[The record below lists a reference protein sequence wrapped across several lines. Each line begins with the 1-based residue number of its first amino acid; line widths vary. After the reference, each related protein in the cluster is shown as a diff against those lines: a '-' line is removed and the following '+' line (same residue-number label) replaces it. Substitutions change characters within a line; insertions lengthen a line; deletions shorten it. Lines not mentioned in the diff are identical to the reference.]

1 MRTAASEYL
10 NQTQIMSRLGATFG
24 ALIHEQVAA
33 VRRCL
38 DDDLSWDSSETM
50 SIAELAIRLVERS
63 AEWLEVHEIA
73 SLSIE
78 MREALAQMSHLRP
91 VQRQEVVAQCRVA
104 LDAEERLIERLRA
117 DGFVALVEHAGI
129 VSEVLDRL
137 RANLKEARAREITSA
152 RGMID
157 EATAD
162 VGSQENLLALTFE
175 IKNSLIHQ
183 NERIGSMTDTV
194 NDTLEAAHA
203 ALTEWDGVQ
212 KAVERH
218 RVTRGHK
225 RGEQPSPLEGRSL
238 IIHQRLQET
247 TSGLRGLSH
256 ELNQLLGLQ
265 YSLERR
271 ARDLDEHLLWEFL
284 DPLDRYL
291 DDMYT
296 AAHTGDR
303 GRRIALSVQTG
314 GVGFEPE
321 IGSILLPL
329 VLRVL
334 ETMQPLS
341 DSGEHIEVGLT
352 AAREGLEARLRI
364 EGPVMMDPEPLQLLE
379 NALESLGGFAS
390 RHEVKGVGTTLRLQF
405 PMARSLRSFL
415 IVEAGGQRIAL
426 PWSAIERIYASD
438 SDPGWSS
445 GEPPPTVYSL
455 ATLFGRDVATTSS
468 EGIEGDTGSKRAPE
482 KEGRP
487 IAVLRSGSGSAVV
500 SFDRLVWRENARLK
514 PLPPRL
520 YPVEEVLG
528 GIMTPDSGIT
538 LVLNPSA
545 LLKRTQASYLVG
557 AGDGGHPPESH
568 VASGPSIHGTFDT
581 HAGRTEEAGHGAHDT
596 EVHARADAVDEGSMD
611 MDEGHDAG
619 SMGAG
624 DEGDEATLE
633 DGVYDLSDEDEIDP
647 EHGSGG
653 K

>member
-33 VRRCL
+33 VRRVL
-38 DDDLSWDSSETM
+38 DDETNWEQGEDKGELLSL
-50 SIAELAIRLVERS
+50 AELAIRLVERS
-63 AEWLEVHEIA
+63 AEWLEVGEIA
-73 SLSIE
+73 SLANE
-78 MREALAQMSHLRP
+78 MLEALAQMGHLRSE
-91 VQRQEVVAQCRVA
+91 QRQEVMAQCRVA
-104 LDAEERLIERLRA
+104 LEAEERLIERLRS

-129 VSEVLDRL
+129 VGEVLDRL
-137 RANLKEARAREITSA
+137 RAHLKQARSQELTSA
-152 RGMID
+152 HGMID
-157 EATAD
+157 EATGD
-162 VGSQENLLALTFE
+162 VGNQENLLALTFE

-194 NDTLEAAHA
+194 NDTLDAAHA

-218 RVTRGHK
+218 RVARAGK
-225 RGEQPSPLEGRSL
+225 RNEPVSPLEGRSL

-247 TSGLRGLSH
+247 TSGLRSLAH

-303 GRRIALSVQTG
+303 GRRVALSVQTG

-321 IGSILLPL
+321 IGAILLPL
-329 VLRVL
+329 VLRIL
-334 ETMQPLS
+334 ETMQPLPS
-341 DSGEHIEVGLT
+341 SGETIEVSLT

-364 EGPVMMDPEPLQLLE
+364 EGPVSLDAESLQLLE
-379 NALESLGGFAS
+379 NALEGLGGFAS
-390 RHEVKGVGTTLRLQF
+390 THETENVGTTLRLQF

-415 IVEAGGQRIAL
+415 IVEAGGQRIGL
-426 PWSAIERIYASD
+426 PWSAVERIYASA
-438 SDPGWSS
+438 SDPAWAAAAMPG
-445 GEPPPTVYSL
+445 PIYSL
-455 ATLFGRDVATTSS
+455 TDLFGRESASDSAPDS
-468 EGIEGDTGSKRAPE
+468 TGESGKRASE
-482 KEGRP
+482 REGHP
-487 IAVLRSGSGSAVV
+487 IAVLRSGSGCAVV

-520 YPVEEVLG
+520 YPVEEILG

-538 LVLNPSA
+538 LVLNPSG
-545 LLKRTQASYLVG
+545 LLKRTQTEGTGV
-557 AGDGGHPPESH
+557 SH
-568 VASGPSIHGTFDT
+568 
-581 HAGRTEEAGHGAHDT
+581 
-596 EVHARADAVDEGSMD
+596 
-611 MDEGHDAG
+611 
-619 SMGAG
+619 
-624 DEGDEATLE
+624 
-633 DGVYDLSDEDEIDP
+633 
-647 EHGSGG
+647 
-653 K
+653 

>member
-1 MRTAASEYL
+1 M
-10 NQTQIMSRLGATFG
+10 
-24 ALIHEQVAA
+24 
-33 VRRCL
+33 
-38 DDDLSWDSSETM
+38 
-50 SIAELAIRLVERS
+50 
-63 AEWLEVHEIA
+63 
-73 SLSIE
+73 
-78 MREALAQMSHLRP
+78 
-91 VQRQEVVAQCRVA
+91 AQCRVA
-104 LDAEERLIERLRA
+104 LDAEERLIERLRS

-137 RANLKEARAREITSA
+137 RSNLKQARAQEVNSA

-247 TSGLRGLSH
+247 TSGLRSLSH

-296 AAHTGDR
+296 AAHAGDR
-303 GRRIALSVQTG
+303 GRRICLSVQTG

-321 IGSILLPL
+321 IGGILLPL
-329 VLRVL
+329 VLRLL
-334 ETMQPLS
+334 ESMEPLPG
-341 DSGEHIEVGLT
+341 SGETIEVALT

-364 EGPVMMDPEPLQLLE
+364 EGPVALDPETLQLLE

-390 RHEVKGVGTTLRLQF
+390 RHDTEGVGTTLRLQF

-426 PWSAIERIYASD
+426 PWSAIERIYASNE
-438 SDPGWSS
+438 DPAWTSAAVPG
-445 GEPPPTVYSL
+445 PIYSL
-455 ATLFGRDVATTSS
+455 AALFGRDPAGASDSVLDHPSDAT
-468 EGIEGDTGSKRAPE
+468 KRASE
-482 KEGRP
+482 REGRP
-487 IAVLRSGSGSAVV
+487 IAVLRSGSGAAVV

-545 LLKRTQASYLVG
+545 LLKRT
-557 AGDGGHPPESH
+557 
-568 VASGPSIHGTFDT
+568 
-581 HAGRTEEAGHGAHDT
+581 HA
-596 EVHARADAVDEGSMD
+596 
-611 MDEGHDAG
+611 
-619 SMGAG
+619 
-624 DEGDEATLE
+624 DEADST
-633 DGVYDLSDEDEIDP
+633 GATAS
-647 EHGSGG
+647 
-653 K
+653 

>member
-24 ALIHEQVAA
+24 ALIHEQVVA
-33 VRRCL
+33 VRRFL
-38 DDDLSWDSSETM
+38 DDETCWDSGDTM
-50 SIAELAIRLVERS
+50 SMAELAIRLVERS
-63 AEWLEVHEIA
+63 AEWLEVGEIA
-73 SLSIE
+73 SLAVE
-78 MREALAQMSHLRP
+78 MREALAQMGHLRP
-91 VQRQEVVAQCRVA
+91 EQRQEVVAQCRVA

-117 DGFVALVEHAGI
+117 EGFVALVEHAGM

-137 RANLKEARAREITSA
+137 RANLKQARSQEVNSA

-157 EATAD
+157 ESTAD
-162 VGSQENLLALTFE
+162 IGSQENLLALTFE

-194 NDTLEAAHA
+194 NETMDAAQA

-218 RVTRGHK
+218 RVSRGHK
-225 RGEQPSPLEGRSL
+225 RGETPSPLDGRSL

-247 TSGLRGLSH
+247 TSGLRSISH

-303 GRRIALSVQTG
+303 GRRICLSVQTG

-329 VLRVL
+329 VLRLL
-334 ETMQPLS
+334 ETMQPLP
-341 DSGEHIEVGLT
+341 DSGETVEVALT

-364 EGPVMMDPEPLQLLE
+364 EGPVSLEAEGLQLLE

-390 RHEVKGVGTTLRLQF
+390 QHETEGVGTTLRLQF

-426 PWSAIERIYASD
+426 PWSAVERIYASD
-438 SDPGWSS
+438 ADPAWTSASIPG
-445 GEPPPTVYSL
+445 PIYSL
-455 ATLFGRDVATTSS
+455 AVLFGRDADASS
-468 EGIEGDTGSKRAPE
+468 DTESPSGDGPKRAPE
-482 KEGRP
+482 QEGRP

-545 LLKRTQASYLVG
+545 LLKRSHAAAVG
-557 AGDGGHPPESH
+557 AP
-568 VASGPSIHGTFDT
+568 GT
-581 HAGRTEEAGHGAHDT
+581 
-596 EVHARADAVDEGSMD
+596 
-611 MDEGHDAG
+611 
-619 SMGAG
+619 
-624 DEGDEATLE
+624 AT
-633 DGVYDLSDEDEIDP
+633 S
-647 EHGSGG
+647 
-653 K
+653 

>member
-33 VRRCL
+33 VRRVL
-38 DDDLSWDSSETM
+38 DDETSWDPNPEQSELF
-50 SIAELAIRLVERS
+50 SLAELAVRLVERS
-63 AEWLEVHEIA
+63 AEWLEVGEIA
-73 SLSIE
+73 SLAIE
-78 MREALAQMSHLRP
+78 MREALGQMAHLRP
-91 VQRQEVVAQCRVA
+91 EQRQEVIAQCRVA
-104 LDAEERLIERLRA
+104 LDAQERLIERLRA
-117 DGFVALVEHAGI
+117 DGFIALVEHAGI
-129 VSEVLDRL
+129 VGEVLDRL
-137 RANLKEARAREITSA
+137 RANLKQARSQEMSSA

-194 NDTLEAAHA
+194 NDTLDAAHA

-218 RVTRGHK
+218 RVARAGKKH
-225 RGEQPSPLEGRSL
+225 EAPSPLEGRSL

-247 TSGLRGLSH
+247 TSGLRSISH

-296 AAHTGDR
+296 AAHAGDR
-303 GRRIALSVQTG
+303 GRRLCLSVQTG

-321 IGSILLPL
+321 IGTILLPL
-329 VLRVL
+329 VLRIL
-334 ETMQPLS
+334 ETMEPLPGT
-341 DSGEHIEVGLT
+341 GENLEVSLT

-364 EGPVMMDPEPLQLLE
+364 EGAISLDPEALHLLE
-379 NALESLGGFAS
+379 NALEGLGGFAS
-390 RHEVKGVGTTLRLQF
+390 THETEGVGTTLRLQF

-415 IVEAGGQRIAL
+415 IVEAGGQRIGL
-426 PWSAIERIYASD
+426 PWSAVERIYASN
-438 SDPGWSS
+438 SDPAWTAAAMPG
-445 GEPPPTVYSL
+445 PIYSL
-455 ATLFGRDVATTSS
+455 SSLFGRDASSDGTSVSDPSSSDSSSSGAKRSS
-468 EGIEGDTGSKRAPE
+468 EEH
-482 KEGRP
+482 P
-487 IAVLRSGSGSAVV
+487 IAVLRSGSGAAVV

-514 PLPPRL
+514 PLPARL

-528 GIMTPDSGIT
+528 GIMTTDSGIT
-538 LVLNPSA
+538 LVLNPSG
-545 LLKRTQASYLVG
+545 LLKRTHREGAS
-557 AGDGGHPPESH
+557 A
-568 VASGPSIHGTFDT
+568 
-581 HAGRTEEAGHGAHDT
+581 
-596 EVHARADAVDEGSMD
+596 
-611 MDEGHDAG
+611 
-619 SMGAG
+619 
-624 DEGDEATLE
+624 
-633 DGVYDLSDEDEIDP
+633 
-647 EHGSGG
+647 
-653 K
+653 

>member
-24 ALIHEQVAA
+24 ALIHEQVVA
-33 VRRCL
+33 VRRLL
-38 DDDLSWDSSETM
+38 DDETSYDSSELM

-63 AEWLEVHEIA
+63 AEWLEVGDIA
-73 SLSIE
+73 SLAIE
-78 MREALAQMSHLRP
+78 MREALAQLSHLRP
-91 VQRQEVVAQCRVA
+91 SQRQEVVAQCRVA
-104 LDAEERLIERLRA
+104 LDAEERLIERLRQE
-117 DGFVALVEHAGI
+117 GFAALVEHAGI
-129 VSEVLDRL
+129 VSEALDRL
-137 RANLKEARAREITSA
+137 RANLKQARSQEVNSA

-157 EATAD
+157 DPGAD
-162 VGSQENLLALTFE
+162 IGSQENLLGLTFE

-194 NDTLEAAHA
+194 NGTLEAAHA
-203 ALTEWDGVQ
+203 ALTEWESVL
-212 KAVERH
+212 KAVERQ
-218 RVTRGHK
+218 RITRGAK
-225 RGEQPSPLEGRSL
+225 RGDPPNPLEGRSL

-303 GRRIALSVQTG
+303 GRRICLSIQTG

-321 IGSILLPL
+321 IGAIMLPL

-334 ETMQPLS
+334 ETMQPLP
-341 DSGEHIEVGLT
+341 DSGENIEVGLT

-364 EGPVMMDPEPLQLLE
+364 EGPVTMDPEALQLLE
-379 NALESLGGFAS
+379 NALDSLGGFAS
-390 RHEVKGVGTTLRLQF
+390 RHEVEGVGTTVRLQF

-438 SDPGWSS
+438 QDPAWTS
-445 GEPPPTVYSL
+445 GANPGPVYSL
-455 ATLFGRDVATTSS
+455 AALFGRDVGGSSS
-468 EGIEGDTGSKRAPE
+468 EGLDSSDTWSKPAAE
-482 KEGRP
+482 KEGGP
-487 IAVLRSGSGSAVV
+487 IAVLRSGGGSAVV

-514 PLPPRL
+514 ALPPRL

-545 LLKRTQASYLVG
+545 LLRR
-557 AGDGGHPPESH
+557 
-568 VASGPSIHGTFDT
+568 T
-581 HAGRTEEAGHGAHDT
+581 HAGDAHETE
-596 EVHARADAVDEGSMD
+596 S
-611 MDEGHDAG
+611 
-619 SMGAG
+619 
-624 DEGDEATLE
+624 
-633 DGVYDLSDEDEIDP
+633 GVS
-647 EHGSGG
+647 
-653 K
+653 

>member
-33 VRRCL
+33 VRRYL
-38 DDDLSWDSSETM
+38 DDETNYDSSELLP
-50 SIAELAIRLVERS
+50 IAELAVRLVERS
-63 AEWLEVHEIA
+63 AEWLELHDIA
-73 SLSIE
+73 SLAIE

-91 VQRQEVVAQCRVA
+91 SQRQEIVAQCRVA
-104 LDAEERLIERLRA
+104 LDAQERLIEGLRA
-117 DGFVALVEHAGI
+117 EGFVALVEQAG
-129 VSEVLDRL
+129 VVNEALDRL
-137 RANLKEARAREITSA
+137 RANLKQTRAQEINSA

-157 EATAD
+157 EATAAD

-183 NERIGSMTDTV
+183 NERIGSMTE
-194 NDTLEAAHA
+194 TLNGTLDAAQA
-203 ALTEWDGVQ
+203 ALTEWEGVQ
-212 KAVERH
+212 KAVERQ
-218 RVTRGHK
+218 RVTRGK
-225 RGEQPSPLEGRSL
+225 RGDAPSPLEGRSL
-238 IIHQRLQET
+238 IIHQRLQEA
-247 TSGLRGLSH
+247 TSGLRSLSH

-296 AAHTGDR
+296 AAQCGDR
-303 GRRIALSVQTG
+303 GRRLCLSVQTG

-329 VLRVL
+329 VLRLL
-334 ETMQPLS
+334 ETMQPLAG
-341 DSGEHIEVGLT
+341 SGEVVEVGLT

-364 EGPVMMDPEPLQLLE
+364 EGPVSLDAEAVQLLE

-390 RHEVKGVGTTLRLQF
+390 RHETNAGMTICLQF

-438 SDPGWSS
+438 SDPAWTAAGAQ
-445 GEPPPTVYSL
+445 GPIHSL
-455 ATLFGRDVATTSS
+455 AALFGRDVAPSS
-468 EGIEGDTGSKRAPE
+468 DSGHESSLSESSAKRAQDR
-482 KEGRP
+482 EGHP

-528 GIMTPDSGIT
+528 GILTPDSGIT

-545 LLKRTQASYLVG
+545 LLRR
-557 AGDGGHPPESH
+557 
-568 VASGPSIHGTFDT
+568 T
-581 HAGRTEEAGHGAHDT
+581 HATDSGEQGNGA
-596 EVHARADAVDEGSMD
+596 S
-611 MDEGHDAG
+611 
-619 SMGAG
+619 
-624 DEGDEATLE
+624 
-633 DGVYDLSDEDEIDP
+633 
-647 EHGSGG
+647 
-653 K
+653 

>member
-33 VRRCL
+33 VRRVL
-38 DDDLSWDSSETM
+38 DDEQNWDQSELLSL
-50 SIAELAIRLVERS
+50 AELAIRLVERS
-63 AEWLEVHEIA
+63 AEWLEVGEIA
-73 SLSIE
+73 SLAVQ
-78 MREALAQMSHLRP
+78 MREALGQMGHLRP
-91 VQRQEVVAQCRVA
+91 EQRQEVIAQCRVA
-104 LDAEERLIERLRA
+104 LDAQERLIERLRA

-129 VSEVLDRL
+129 VGEVLDRL
-137 RANLKEARAREITSA
+137 RANIKQARSQEMSSA

-162 VGSQENLLALTFE
+162 VGNQENLLALTFE

-194 NDTLEAAHA
+194 NDTLDAAHA

-218 RVTRGHK
+218 RVARAGK
-225 RGEQPSPLEGRSL
+225 KNEAPSPLEGRSL

-247 TSGLRGLSH
+247 TSGLRSLSH

-296 AAHTGDR
+296 AAQAGDR
-303 GRRIALSVQTG
+303 GRRLCLSVQTG

-321 IGSILLPL
+321 IGTILLPL
-329 VLRVL
+329 VLRLL
-334 ETMQPLS
+334 ETMEPLPNL
-341 DSGEHIEVGLT
+341 GENLEVGLT

-364 EGPVMMDPEPLQLLE
+364 EGPVTLDPETLRLLE
-379 NALESLGGFAS
+379 NALEGLGGFAS
-390 RHEVKGVGTTLRLQF
+390 THVTEGVGTTLRLQF

-415 IVEAGGQRIAL
+415 IVEAGGQRIGL
-426 PWSAIERIYASD
+426 PWSAVERIYASD
-438 SDPGWSS
+438 SDPAWTAAAMPG
-445 GEPPPTVYSL
+445 PIYSL
-455 ATLFGRDVATTSS
+455 ASLFGKDGDASTSAEAPADGAKRPA
-468 EGIEGDTGSKRAPE
+468 EGH
-482 KEGRP
+482 P
-487 IAVLRSGSGSAVV
+487 IAVLRSGSGAAVV

-514 PLPPRL
+514 ALPPRL

-538 LVLNPSA
+538 LVVNPSG
-545 LLKRTQASYLVG
+545 LLKRTQA
-557 AGDGGHPPESH
+557 
-568 VASGPSIHGTFDT
+568 
-581 HAGRTEEAGHGAHDT
+581 
-596 EVHARADAVDEGSMD
+596 EGVS
-611 MDEGHDAG
+611 A
-619 SMGAG
+619 
-624 DEGDEATLE
+624 
-633 DGVYDLSDEDEIDP
+633 
-647 EHGSGG
+647 
-653 K
+653 

>member
-24 ALIHEQVAA
+24 ALIHEQVSA
-33 VRRCL
+33 VRRVL
-38 DDDLSWDSSETM
+38 DDETSWDQSEPL
-50 SIAELAIRLVERS
+50 SLAELSIRLVERS
-63 AEWLEVHEIA
+63 AEWLEVGEIA
-73 SLSIE
+73 SLANE
-78 MREALAQMSHLRP
+78 MQEALAQMGHLRSE
-91 VQRQEVVAQCRVA
+91 QRQEVIAQCRVA

-157 EATAD
+157 EATPD

-194 NDTLEAAHA
+194 NETLDAAHA

-218 RVTRGHK
+218 RVARAGKKH
-225 RGEQPSPLEGRSL
+225 EAPSPLEGRSL

-247 TSGLRGLSH
+247 TSGLRSLSH

-296 AAHTGDR
+296 AAHAGDR
-303 GRRIALSVQTG
+303 GRRICLSVQTG

-329 VLRVL
+329 VLRLL
-334 ETMQPLS
+334 ETMQPLPTAEE
-341 DSGEHIEVGLT
+341 DLEVSIS

-364 EGPVMMDPEPLQLLE
+364 EGPVSIDPETLQLLE

-390 RHEVKGVGTTLRLQF
+390 RHDTEGVGTTLRLQF

-438 SDPGWSS
+438 EDPAWTSAGAQ
-445 GEPPPTVYSL
+445 GPIHSL
-455 ATLFGRDVATTSS
+455 AALFGRDPAGASDALPEHPGDATKRTS
-468 EGIEGDTGSKRAPE
+468 DR
-482 KEGRP
+482 EGRP
-487 IAVLRSGSGSAVV
+487 IA
-500 SFDRLVWRENARLK
+500 
-514 PLPPRL
+514 
-520 YPVEEVLG
+520 
-528 GIMTPDSGIT
+528 
-538 LVLNPSA
+538 
-545 LLKRTQASYLVG
+545 
-557 AGDGGHPPESH
+557 
-568 VASGPSIHGTFDT
+568 
-581 HAGRTEEAGHGAHDT
+581 
-596 EVHARADAVDEGSMD
+596 
-611 MDEGHDAG
+611 
-619 SMGAG
+619 
-624 DEGDEATLE
+624 
-633 DGVYDLSDEDEIDP
+633 
-647 EHGSGG
+647 
-653 K
+653 

>member
-1 MRTAASEYL
+1 
-10 NQTQIMSRLGATFG
+10 MSRLGTTFG
-24 ALIHEQVAA
+24 ALIHEQVTA

-38 DDDLSWDSSETM
+38 DDETSWESGELM
-50 SIAELAIRLVERS
+50 SLAELAIRLVERS

-73 SLSIE
+73 SLAIE

-91 VQRQEVVAQCRVA
+91 SQRQEVVAQCRVA
-104 LDAEERLIERLRA
+104 LDAEEKLIERLRA
-117 DGFVALVEHAGI
+117 DGFVALVEHAGM
-129 VSEVLDRL
+129 VSEVLDRM
-137 RANLKEARAREITSA
+137 RANLKQARAQEINSA

-183 NERIGSMTDTV
+183 NERIGSMTETV
-194 NDTLEAAHA
+194 NDTLESAHG
-203 ALTEWDGVQ
+203 ALTEWEGVQ

-218 RVTRGHK
+218 RVTRGNK
-225 RGEQPSPLEGRSL
+225 RGEAPSPLEGRSL
-238 IIHQRLQET
+238 IIHQKLQDT
-247 TSGLRGLSH
+247 TSGLRSLSH

-296 AAHTGDR
+296 AAHAGDR
-303 GRRIALSVQTG
+303 GRRICLSVQTG

-321 IGSILLPL
+321 IGGILLPL
-329 VLRVL
+329 VLRLL
-334 ETMQPLS
+334 ETMQPLP
-341 DSGEHIEVGLT
+341 DSGENIEVSLT

-364 EGPVMMDPEPLQLLE
+364 EGPISIDPESLQLLE
-379 NALESLGGFAS
+379 NALEGLGGFVS
-390 RHEVKGVGTTLRLQF
+390 RHDTEGVGTTVRLQF

-438 SDPGWSS
+438 ADPAWTSAVVPG
-445 GEPPPTVYSL
+445 PIYSL
-455 ATLFGRDVATTSS
+455 AGLFGREVTVEPESVLDHP
-468 EGIEGDTGSKRAPE
+468 GDAARRTEERE
-482 KEGRP
+482 KGRP
-487 IAVLRSGSGSAVV
+487 IAVLRSGSGCAVV

-520 YPVEEVLG
+520 YPVDEVLG

-545 LLKRTQASYLVG
+545 LLRRTQAAEG
-557 AGDGGHPPESH
+557 ETG
-568 VASGPSIHGTFDT
+568 
-581 HAGRTEEAGHGAHDT
+581 
-596 EVHARADAVDEGSMD
+596 ADAS
-611 MDEGHDAG
+611 
-619 SMGAG
+619 
-624 DEGDEATLE
+624 
-633 DGVYDLSDEDEIDP
+633 
-647 EHGSGG
+647 
-653 K
+653 

>member
-10 NQTQIMSRLGATFG
+10 SQTQVMSRLGATFG

-33 VRRCL
+33 VRRVL
-38 DDDLSWDSSETM
+38 DDETSWDSSELLA
-50 SIAELAIRLVERS
+50 IAELAIRLVERS
-63 AEWLEVHEIA
+63 AEWLEVHEIS
-73 SLSIE
+73 SLSSE

-91 VQRQEVVAQCRVA
+91 TQRQEVVAQCRVA
-104 LDAEERLIERLRA
+104 LDAEEKLIERLRS
-117 DGFVALVEHAGI
+117 DGFTALVEHAGI
-129 VSEVLDRL
+129 VSEVMDTL
-137 RANLKEARAREITSA
+137 RANIKQARAAEISSA
-152 RGMID
+152 RGVID

-183 NERIGSMTDTV
+183 NERIGSMSDTV
-194 NDTLEAAHA
+194 NDTMEAAHA

-218 RVTRGHK
+218 RVARAGK
-225 RGEQPSPLEGRSL
+225 KGEPPSPLEGRSL

-247 TSGLRGLSH
+247 ASGLRSLSH

-271 ARDLDEHLLWEFL
+271 ARDLDERLLWEFL

-303 GRRIALSVQTG
+303 GRRMCLSVQTG

-321 IGSILLPL
+321 IGTILLPL
-329 VLRVL
+329 VLRLL
-334 ETMQPLS
+334 ETMEPLPQA
-341 DSGEHIEVGLT
+341 GETLEIALT

-364 EGPVMMDPEPLQLLE
+364 EGPITLDHEALQLLE
-379 NALESLGGFAS
+379 NALEGLGGFAS
-390 RHEVKGVGTTLRLQF
+390 LHETQGVGTTLRMQF

-438 SDPGWSS
+438 SDPAWTAAALPG
-445 GEPPPTVYSL
+445 PIYSL
-455 ATLFGRDVATTSS
+455 ALLFGRDNAESSS
-468 EGIEGDTGSKRAPE
+468 EISGETGKRATGR
-482 KEGRP
+482 EGHP
-487 IAVLRSGSGSAVV
+487 IAVLRAGSGCAVV

-514 PLPPRL
+514 RLPPRL

-538 LVLNPSA
+538 LVLNPSG
-545 LLKRTQASYLVG
+545 LLKRTHAE
-557 AGDGGHPPESH
+557 ES
-568 VASGPSIHGTFDT
+568 
-581 HAGRTEEAGHGAHDT
+581 
-596 EVHARADAVDEGSMD
+596 
-611 MDEGHDAG
+611 
-619 SMGAG
+619 
-624 DEGDEATLE
+624 
-633 DGVYDLSDEDEIDP
+633 
-647 EHGSGG
+647 GSGDNPS
-653 K
+653 